1 MTLFLSASLVI
12 LLPNNY
18 LLANGTFKVGKFYS
32 YSRVLFL
39 TQNFIRSFVIHSNFF
54 PTHSYMFFQ
63 WKTFQMRIQD
73 FRFFI
78 PPLFSSSLMAMF
90 VLDKFSQPGLTFV
103 RATSQGHIV
112 AFAKSI
118 RVCWKR
124 LARCKQYNLLTGSI
138 SYVVKSFLTSIRGH
152 YYKTFMSVIYEFL

>member
-12 LLPNNY
+12 MFPNNY
-18 LLANGTFKVGKFYS
+18 LFTNGTFKVGKFYF

-39 TQNFIRSFVIHSNFF
+39 TQNFIRSCVIRSSFF

-78 PPLFSSSLMAMF
+78 PPNFPLKEKHPSRSLRITPRGNPFRYDEAKLRVLRILHQLLNFVSIADYYLSLIINTRFCFSVPFLFQWSL
-90 VLDKFSQPGLTFV
+90 P
-103 RATSQGHIV
+103 
-112 AFAKSI
+112 
-118 RVCWKR
+118 
-124 LARCKQYNLLTGSI
+124 
-138 SYVVKSFLTSIRGH
+138 
-152 YYKTFMSVIYEFL
+152 MSVQCIFY

>member
-12 LLPNNY
+12 MLPNNY
-18 LLANGTFKVGKFYS
+18 LLAIGTFKVGKFYF

-39 TQNFIRSFVIHSNFF
+39 TQNFIRSCVIHSIFF

-78 PPLFSSSLMAMF
+78 PPNFPLKEKHPSRSSRNRWLSWRKSVQVWWSKASCTKNF
-90 VLDKFSQPGLTFV
+90 AS
-103 RATSQGHIV
+103 
-112 AFAKSI
+112 AFEFCFY
-118 RVCWKR
+118 CW
-124 LARCKQYNLLTGSI
+124 LLS
-138 SYVVKSFLTSIRGH
+138 
-152 YYKTFMSVIYEFL
+152 